1 MAPSLA
7 KLRRLG
13 RRMLGRTDPIILMY
27 HRVSDVPVDPWD
39 LAVHPSRFAEQM
51 DVLRRSRVPVPL
63 DWLVAEIAAGRR
75 PERAVAIT
83 FDDGYL
89 DVLCDAKP
97 ILDRYN
103 IPATMFL
110 TTGAI
115 GSPTGFWWDRLAATV
130 LTAPEIPE
138 ELRLSFGTVEGR
150 DRSELHLALWR
161 TIRLLGATERGDA
174 VEEVARALRRSTF
187 PPTPV
192 MNLAEVRE
200 LIADGA
206 VTIGAHSVSHPS
218 LPSLS
223 EQAQCLEMQESRRV
237 VEEIAGQA
245 VRRFAYPFG
254 DFDERSERIARDVG
268 FDFAV
273 STQPGAAVRRQ
284 DLFRLPRYAVAN
296 WSGERFEAELDS
308 FG

>member
-1 MAPSLA
+1 
-7 KLRRLG
+7 
-13 RRMLGRTDPIILMY
+13 
-27 HRVSDVPVDPWD
+27 
-39 LAVHPSRFAEQM
+39 
-51 DVLRRSRVPVPL
+51 
-63 DWLVAEIAAGRR
+63 
-75 PERAVAIT
+75 
-83 FDDGYL
+83 
-89 DVLCDAKP
+89 
-97 ILDRYN
+97 
-103 IPATMFL
+103 
-110 TTGAI
+110 
-115 GSPTGFWWDRLAATV
+115 
-130 LTAPEIPE
+130 
-138 ELRLSFGTVEGR
+138 
-150 DRSELHLALWR
+150 
-161 TIRLLGATERGDA
+161 
-174 VEEVARALRRSTF
+174 
-187 PPTPV
+187 